1 MTFVLI
7 NLWRDQRGQDFME
20 YALIAGLL
28 TAVCVGIAPGMFSIA
43 THVNEVLLAV
53 TQAAAEVA
61 TLK

>member
-1 MTFVLI
+1 
-7 NLWRDQRGQDFME
+7 ME